1 MPREHITYTP
11 SDIPGKLSLKTD
23 CFGNVDILFHAF
35 LTWPRDV
42 QQWSAL
48 FACGFNPGRGPL
60 IPRTGPTFSRCFR
73 EKENLVLLPEIGPR
87 FLAHSIPAKS
97 FIATPPRMNRPAS
110 RNVLFVRNAKRRMKS
125 IFYVAATL
133 VRSIQSLLTC
143 VALNGKV
150 CVEKQKE
157 GIDRLGI

>member
-1 MPREHITYTP
+1 
-11 SDIPGKLSLKTD
+11 
-23 CFGNVDILFHAF
+23 
-35 LTWPRDV
+35 
-42 QQWSAL
+42 
-48 FACGFNPGRGPL
+48 
-60 IPRTGPTFSRCFR
+60 
-73 EKENLVLLPEIGPR
+73 
-87 FLAHSIPAKS
+87 
-97 FIATPPRMNRPAS
+97 
-110 RNVLFVRNAKRRMKS
+110 MKS